1 MSCSVNFNR
10 TICKHTQPV
19 RIVQRSV
26 DRLVI
31 HILHTSINKHNV
43 RDKTNMLHIPDIN
56 KTIFVDL
63 LVDLI
68 KKYQNQMCYKL
79 MFIYSCDKCIFLS
92 KTDLIFH
99 WFISQNSHKHSWL
112 DVTSVFLNKY
122 VSSSSSRVLYRI
134 NQELL
139 STFLLHYTTM
149 RFVIPTYI
157 LWRPAGIK
165 QAPSSFS
172 EGKIIILHVYV
183 LWSLCFET

>member
-1 MSCSVNFNR
+1 MSIQIFLTSPSYPSPWWAFYDAFHFPN
-10 TICKHTQPV
+10 
-19 RIVQRSV
+19 
-26 DRLVI
+26 
-31 HILHTSINKHNV
+31 LHVFINIHNV
-43 RDKTNMLHIPDIN
+43 RDKTNMLHIPNIN

-68 KKYQNQMCYKL
+68 KKYQNQMSYKL
-79 MFIYSCDKCIFLS
+79 MFIYSCDKCIFPS

-112 DVTSVFLNKY
+112 DVTSVFLNEY
-122 VSSSSSRVLYRI
+122 VCSSSSRVLYRI
-134 NQELL
+134 HQELL
-139 STFLLHYTTM
+139 SSFLLHYTTM
-149 RFVIPTYI
+149 RFVISPYI